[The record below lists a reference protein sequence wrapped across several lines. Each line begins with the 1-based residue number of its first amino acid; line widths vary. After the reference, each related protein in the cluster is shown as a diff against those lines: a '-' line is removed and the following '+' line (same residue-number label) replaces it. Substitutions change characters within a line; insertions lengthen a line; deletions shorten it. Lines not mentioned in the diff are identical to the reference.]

1 MIDHK
6 NKERIILVTE
16 NKKASHL
23 EIQRTAKKN
32 QISELTIP
40 KKIITSLEIPV
51 DEKWKAPFNTLLS
64 DLKRIN
70 QDLKNKK
77 RGQDEKVNKIGSSI
91 PQAPTNCEVCD
102 D

>member
-1 MIDHK
+1 MNEPIGTALIKFSDV
-6 NKERIILVTE
+6 EI
-16 NKKASHL
+16 SHL
-23 EIQRTAKKN
+23 IVALQ
-32 QISELTIP
+32 SY
-40 KKIITSLEIPV
+40 TSLEIPV